1 MKAFI
6 QKSDTT
12 HAAEGLS
19 SCTRESTYDSAK
31 TIIVEFNG
39 LTGLG
44 KTTVA
49 KALIEE
55 LTKQGSRV
63 IDKSYRYCYFHSMHH
78 PFPVLFSPH
87 LYWLVESFARSL
99 TPKKKRSHVNKIS
112 YYAQKY
118 KSIIKHSHA
127 DFAIIDEAII
137 QFFAA
142 IAFNDVIPVSEK
154 VDAIIRKLKR
164 LNIDF
169 IRIDCVPNVD
179 EAEKRIMSRPTKKLK
194 VERMRKEDRVHKLE
208 TEAANIN
215 YLRSVFSKIYENQHV
230 ITIDTIKESPLN
242 NARVIMD
249 YIINIKNE
257 NSSSR

>member
-1 MKAFI
+1 MKSY
-6 QKSDTT
+6 KRNCGTT
-12 HAAEGLS
+12 HSADGLS
-19 SCTRESTYDSAK
+19 SCTRESTGESTK

-49 KALIEE
+49 KALIDE

-78 PFPVLFSPH
+78 PFPELFSPH

-99 TPKKKRSHVNKIS
+99 TPQKKRSHVNKIS

-142 IAFNDVIPVSEK
+142 IAFNDIIPVSEK
-154 VDAIIRKLKR
+154 VDVIIKKLKK

-169 IRIDCVPNVD
+169 IRVDCVPNVI
-179 EAEKRIMSRPTKKLK
+179 EAEKRIMSRPSKKLK
-194 VERMRKEDRVHKLE
+194 VERMPKDDRLHKLE
-208 TEAANIN
+208 TEAANID
-215 YLRSVFSKIYENQHV
+215 YLRSVFSKVYKNQHV
-230 ITIDTIKESPLN
+230 ITIDTTKTSPLD
-242 NARVIMD
+242 NARVVMD
-249 YIINIKNE
+249 FILNIKNE
-257 NSSSR
+257 NSNCR